1 MSAIPWMGP
10 HVARPLSAH
19 RPCRSLEHPRG
30 GPGWQGVHV
39 FPQRCAKA
47 PTGELQVPRSCA
59 CMLCVYDYMAN
70 FFLTCWVAVTT
81 TNESALSSRSKL
93 FLNHV
98 LCCQQSWRSFSLQ
111 RQGGKAIDCCSHFSG
126 WITDHDM
133 RFGRPSRG
141 WRRSGTSISAARA
154 RPRWTPTAGCTRS
167 TSPG

>member
-81 TNESALSSRSKL
+81 TNESGIVISKQTVPEPRPVLS
-93 FLNHV
+93 
-98 LCCQQSWRSFSLQ
+98 
-111 RQGGKAIDCCSHFSG
+111 AILAQLLPAAAG
-126 WITDHDM
+126 W
-133 RFGRPSRG
+133 
-141 WRRSGTSISAARA
+141 
-154 RPRWTPTAGCTRS
+154 
-167 TSPG
+167 